1 MKCFVD
7 KDTCIGCGLCAELC
21 PEIFDLNDDGLAE
34 ASENEI
40 EDKLMESAKDAEEQ
54 CPVSAITIE

>member
-1 MKCFVD
+1 MKGFVD
-7 KDTCIGCGLCAELC
+7 KDTCIGCGLCAAVC
-21 PEIFDLNDDGLAE
+21 PEIFEMNDDGLAE

-54 CPVSAITIE
+54 CPVSAITIQ

>member
-1 MKCFVD
+1 MKGFVD
-7 KDTCIGCGLCAELC
+7 KDTCIGCGLCASVC
-21 PEIFDLNDDGLAE
+21 PEIFEMMDDGLAE

>member
-1 MKCFVD
+1 MKGFVD

-21 PEIFDLNDDGLAE
+21 PEIFEMKDDGLAE
-34 ASENEI
+34 GSENEI

-54 CPVSAITIE
+54 CPVSAIIIE